1 MLKSG
6 ELKSRVERF
15 GADWAL
21 ILLHRAAIRPALL
34 CSIFIAT
41 LVKAFAEC
49 TILAEYRLARG
60 AGYWSDGD
68 VLEMFCLDLAFRAIA
83 LQRRI
88 IFAVFKVIAVIV
100 TMVLF
105 TFSRSMLAICLT
117 IFLRIALRAA
127 SASFFLALDSCAE
140 PRAPA

>member
-21 ILLHRAAIRPALL
+21 ILLHRAAVRPALL
-34 CSIFIAT
+34 CSISIAT

-49 TILAEYRLARG
+49 TVLAEYRLAGG
-60 AGYWSDGD
+60 AGDWSDSD
-68 VLEMFCLDLAFRAIA
+68 ILVMFCLDLAFRAIA

-88 IFAVFKVIAVIV
+88 IFADFKVVAVFV

-105 TFSRSMLAICLT
+105 TFSRSMLAICVT
-117 IFLRIALRAA
+117 IILRVALRAA
-127 SASFFLALDSCAE
+127 GASFFLALDSCTE